1 MYIHTYT
8 YKILRLASHRLQ
20 ILDLGPCA
28 GITWKSFQRVE
39 ACRHSLRLGP
49 QRIQYIHYTRA
60 SPTHV
65 YSTLGISCTI
75 SPLGPPPSAAALW
88 SLFLITLYPPA
99 SAAGAFRKS
108 QELKKLIAVQGMTL
122 GCTVKLETPC
132 MSNSTSK
139 FALNLVTIS
148 INMHLK
154 IHLKN
159 KQTSM
164 ANPLKSG
171 PWSHVGKGGLPRWSH
186 LGARWPRGAIL
197 HRFCNPFWGSKMSFW
212 RPTML

>member
-1 MYIHTYT
+1 MHPD
-8 YKILRLASHRLQ
+8 KA
-20 ILDLGPCA
+20 GPCPKYLCLYIEDA
-28 GITWKSFQRVE
+28 LRRVIAAPPNCLLFWGTRLCRRPLFQGV
-39 ACRHSLRLGP
+39 
-49 QRIQYIHYTRA
+49 RI
-60 SPTHV
+60 
-65 YSTLGISCTI
+65 
-75 SPLGPPPSAAALW
+75 
-88 SLFLITLYPPA
+88 
-99 SAAGAFRKS
+99 
-108 QELKKLIAVQGMTL
+108 EKLIAVQGMTL

-186 LGARWPRGAIL
+186 LGARWPRGAIF

-212 RPTML
+212 RPQNVFKIDSKMKQFSDTPRNIIFCGCRSQRLQN